1 VRQEQQSVPFA
12 ARFPAGDAFSRGSVH
27 NRPRLL
33 SYVGRWGR
41 ARRWLPPNARLV
53 LDVGCAF
60 GYGTA
65 ALIGTGRSRRQVIGV
80 ERDPTHIQEA
90 ARRFPWVQILE
101 GDAAALPIGD
111 GAVDAVVMLDVLEH
125 VAEPSAV
132 LAEVHRVLRPGG
144 VLVLSVPHCG
154 LLAPLDSLNV
164 YPRLQRRHPS
174 WQPVEPADEVATGT
188 HQHFTIT
195 ELSPLFG
202 DSFVVD
208 RSARTGLGL
217 TELVHLGLLVTFK
230 GLLHWRAAYRALLL
244 LQLLVYI
251 LDDLIPAGRWAFYL
265 TVRAT
270 AVQGGEPR

>member
-1 VRQEQQSVPFA
+1 
-12 ARFPAGDAFSRGSVH
+12 
-27 NRPRLL
+27 
-33 SYVGRWGR
+33 
-41 ARRWLPPNARLV
+41 V

-65 ALIGTGRSRRQVIGV
+65 ALIGTGRARRQVIGV

-90 ARRFPWVQILE
+90 ARRFPWIQVLE
-101 GDAAALPIGD
+101 GDAAALPFGD

-144 VLVLSVPHCG
+144 VLVLSVPHRG

-174 WQPVEPADEVATGT
+174 WQPVEAADEVATGT

-195 ELSPLFG
+195 ELRRLLGS
-202 DSFVVD
+202 SFVID
-208 RSARTGLGL
+208 RTSRTGLGV

-230 GLLHWRAAYRALLL
+230 GVLRSRAAYRSLLL
-244 LQLLVYI
+244 LHLLVYI
-251 LDDLIPAGRWAFYL
+251 LDDLIPAGRWGYHL

-270 AVQGGEPR
+270 AVAGGEPA